1 MEVGPEENN
10 TQTVIVVATDKTSI
24 SKMIHKLELFVCI
37 VFAISIAITIYAFC
51 FYIPN
56 SNDPLFHKLLLL
68 LIIMSIV
75 ILSPIHFIGPYIFG
89 NTNVLVGSNFIA
101 GPDATSLSRFIGRN
115 IVIKY
120 EDITVVSL
128 NISKGRIIGATIIG
142 KKNVIILIQLVIE
155 PNTVIKAIR
164 EHTGPEVQW
173 RRSPP
178 RFTKLTGDDVD
189 SLINRGE
196 KRNIDEQQ

>member
-1 MEVGPEENN
+1 MCTTEERRDKRAKQTAEVGRTMYNGSWN
-10 TQTVIVVATDKTSI
+10 T
-24 SKMIHKLELFVCI
+24 
-37 VFAISIAITIYAFC
+37 
-51 FYIPN
+51 
-56 SNDPLFHKLLLL
+56 
-68 LIIMSIV
+68 
-75 ILSPIHFIGPYIFG
+75 
-89 NTNVLVGSNFIA
+89 
-101 GPDATSLSRFIGRN
+101 
-115 IVIKY
+115 KY

-142 KKNVIILIQLVIE
+142 KKNVMILIQLVIE